1 MAAQLKPHTVDQIR
15 GLRTNKA
22 KCPCCSEPAFVVL
35 ESRKVPEGIRRRH
48 TCEKCFYRETRFEI
62 SNEAYQELKELRIAL
77 KHIRNSLERTQTCI
91 KPEDTDLPCTTC
103 AHKTKFGCSFDY
115 PEAETVDAIGCTQY
129 SKA

>member
-77 KHIRNSLERTQTCI
+77 KHIKNSLERTQTYV
-91 KPEDTDLPCTTC
+91 KPEDVDLPCTTC

>member
-22 KCPCCSEPAFVVL
+22 KCPCCGEPAFVVL

-62 SNEAYQELKELRIAL
+62 SNEAYQELKELRTAL
-77 KHIRNSLERTQTCI
+77 KHIKNSLDRTRTYVE
-91 KPEDTDLPCTTC
+91 PEDVDLPCTTC

>member
-1 MAAQLKPHTVDQIR
+1 MAAQLSPHTVDQIR

-62 SNEAYQELKELRIAL
+62 SNEAYQELKELRTAL
-77 KHIRNSLERTQTCI
+77 KHIKNSLDRTRTYAE
-91 KPEDTDLPCTTC
+91 PEDVDLPCTSC